1 MDFTHIHGKRTT
13 LHYYEMTPLDKAIDA
28 YQKKAEQYFAT
39 KNEIENAPA
48 DVRKQREIELRKIK
62 DELEHQRMNAESYA
76 SIQAQLDAYREVGR
90 TATKGNR
97 SEVVQKQRTLH
108 AEDHHTTAV
117 LEEMMRADGIPKPSS
132 QHTAH
137 HVIPG
142 TGKTKNANL
151 ARVHMHRFGVR
162 INDPDNGVYLPM
174 YKKYTP
180 HWSMPDSKG
189 HLEYHTEGYEDWV
202 RRKIQVKSGETF
214 IRMELKLIG
223 ELLKINKLPDEARKK
238 K

>member
-1 MDFTHIHGKRTT
+1 MDFTHVHGKRTT
-13 LHYYEMTPLDKAIDA
+13 LHYYEMTLLDRAIDA
-28 YQKKAEQYFAT
+28 YHKKAEQYFTT
-39 KNEIENAPA
+39 KNEIENAPI

-62 DELEHQRMNAESYA
+62 AELDHQRMNAESYA
-76 SIQAQLDAYREVGR
+76 FIQAQLDTYREAGR
-90 TATKGNR
+90 EATKGKR
-97 SEVVQKQRTLH
+97 SEVAQKQRTLQ
-108 AEDHHTTAV
+108 AEAHHTTEI
-117 LEEMMRADGIPKPSS
+117 LEEMMKADASPKPSS

-137 HVIPG
+137 HIVPG
-142 TGKTKNANL
+142 TGKTKDANL

-189 HLEYHTEGYEDWV
+189 HLEYHTEGYEGWV
-202 RRKIQVKSGETF
+202 RKKIQVKSGEAF
-214 IRMELKLIG
+214 IRIELRLIG
-223 ELLKINKLPDEARKK
+223 ELLKTNKLPDEARKK